1 MKTKYMILAVAL
13 LLAPTA
19 MAQDYFAKLR
29 YYFGENSPIVK
40 QENTLTI
47 HNTYYTSLNGEKE
60 GELTIYKFKLPKS
73 KAEYIDSVK
82 VLYDAIDQLL
92 DDKIVRRSIYTLW
105 SLSGNKERTF
115 TGYRLYYNKSES
127 MIVGTEAENCY
138 TVGIINE
145 ADTLFRTTYT
155 IEWSEMADSGIT
167 GRLITTYAP
176 KVPQVAS
183 QTVAAPSAQR
193 SGVDKWMTNLFY
205 YLDRLK
211 NDSPISIYLSPLY
224 SLAKNCDALDSDD
237 LKVAIG
243 QVKLSKT
250 KFEQKRKDQSVILM
264 LQQVAELLE
273 SKLEKKASAVVRFN
287 KNLRF

>member
-1 MKTKYMILAVAL
+1 MKSKYMILAVAL

-82 VLYDAIDQLL
+82 VLYDVINQDM
-92 DDKIVRRSIYTLW
+92 DDGKIADRSIYTLW

-127 MIVGTEAENCY
+127 TIVGTEAENCY

-176 KVPQVAS
+176 KIPQVAS

-224 SLAKNCDALDSDD
+224 SLAKNCDALDCDD

-243 QVKLSKT
+243 QVKLLKT
-250 KFEQKRKDQSVILM
+250 EFEQKRKDQSVILM

-273 SKLEKKASAVVRFN
+273 SKLEKRQAQ
-287 KNLRF
+287 

>member
-47 HNTYYTSLNGEKE
+47 HSTYYTSLNGEKE

-82 VLYDAIDQLL
+82 VLYDVINQDM
-92 DDKIVRRSIYTLW
+92 DDGKIACRSIYTLW

-127 MIVGTEAENCY
+127 TIVGTEAENCY

-205 YLDRLK
+205 YLERLK
-211 NDSPISIYLSPLY
+211 DDNPIYLSPLY

-250 KFEQKRKDQSVILM
+250 KFEQKRKDQSIILM

-273 SKLEKKASAVVRFN
+273 SKLEKRQAQ
-287 KNLRF
+287 

>member
-82 VLYDAIDQLL
+82 VLYDVINQDM
-92 DDKIVRRSIYTLW
+92 DDGKIADRSIYTLW

-127 MIVGTEAENCY
+127 TIVGTEAENCY

-145 ADTLFRTTYT
+145 VDTLFRTTYT

-176 KVPQVAS
+176 KIPQVAS

-193 SGVDKWMTNLFY
+193 SGVDKWMSNLFF

-211 NDSPISIYLSPLY
+211 NDNSIYLSPLY
-224 SLAKNCDALDSDD
+224 SLAKNCDALDCDD

-273 SKLEKKASAVVRFN
+273 SKLEKRQAQ
-287 KNLRF
+287 

>member
-73 KAEYIDSVK
+73 KANYIDSVK

-92 DDKIVRRSIYTLW
+92 DGKIDRRSIYTLW

-127 MIVGTEAENCY
+127 TIVGTEAENCY

-155 IEWSEMADSGIT
+155 IEWSEMTDSGIA

-176 KVPQVAS
+176 KIPQVAS
-183 QTVAAPSAQR
+183 QTVAALSAQR
-193 SGVDKWMTNLFY
+193 SGVDKWMSNLFF

-211 NDSPISIYLSPLY
+211 NDNSIYLSPLY
-224 SLAKNCDALDSDD
+224 SLAKNCDALDCDD

-250 KFEQKRKDQSVILM
+250 KFEQKRKDQSIILM

-273 SKLEKKASAVVRFN
+273 SKLEKRQAQ
-287 KNLRF
+287 

>member
-73 KAEYIDSVK
+73 KANYIDSVK
-82 VLYDAIDQLL
+82 VLYDVINQGMD

-127 MIVGTEAENCY
+127 TIVGTEAENCY

-155 IEWSEMADSGIT
+155 IEWSEMADSGIA

-176 KVPQVAS
+176 KIPQVAS

-193 SGVDKWMTNLFY
+193 SGVDKWMSNLFF

-211 NDSPISIYLSPLY
+211 NDNSIYLSSLY

-250 KFEQKRKDQSVILM
+250 KFEQKRKDQSIILM

-273 SKLEKKASAVVRFN
+273 SKLEKRQAQ
-287 KNLRF
+287 

>member
-1 MKTKYMILAVAL
+1 MKTKYMILEVAL

-92 DDKIVRRSIYTLW
+92 DGKIGRRSIYTLW

-127 MIVGTEAENCY
+127 TIVGTEAENCY

-155 IEWSEMADSGIT
+155 IEWSEMTDSGIA

-176 KVPQVAS
+176 KIPQVAS

-193 SGVDKWMTNLFY
+193 SGVDKWMSNLFF

-211 NDSPISIYLSPLY
+211 NDNSIYLSPLY

-250 KFEQKRKDQSVILM
+250 KFEQKRKDQSIILM

-273 SKLEKKASAVVRFN
+273 SKLEKRQAQ
-287 KNLRF
+287 

>member
-1 MKTKYMILAVAL
+1 MILAVAL

-73 KAEYIDSVK
+73 KANYIDSVK
-82 VLYDAIDQLL
+82 VLYDVINQDM
-92 DDKIVRRSIYTLW
+92 DDGKIADRSIYTLW

-127 MIVGTEAENCY
+127 TIVGTEAENCY

-155 IEWSEMADSGIT
+155 IEWSEMTDSGIA

-176 KVPQVAS
+176 KIPQVAS

-193 SGVDKWMTNLFY
+193 SGVDKWMSNLFF

-211 NDSPISIYLSPLY
+211 NDNSIYLSPLY
-224 SLAKNCDALDSDD
+224 SLAKNCDALDCDD

-250 KFEQKRKDQSVILM
+250 KFEQKRKDQSTILM

-273 SKLEKKASAVVRFN
+273 SKLEKRQAQ
-287 KNLRF
+287 

>member
-1 MKTKYMILAVAL
+1 MILAVAL

-82 VLYDAIDQLL
+82 VLYDVINQDM
-92 DDKIVRRSIYTLW
+92 DDGKIADRSIYTLW
-105 SLSGNKERTF
+105 SLSGNKERTY

-127 MIVGTEAENCY
+127 TIVGTEAENCY

-155 IEWSEMADSGIT
+155 IEWSEMADSGIA

-176 KVPQVAS
+176 KIPQVAS

-193 SGVDKWMTNLFY
+193 SGVDKWMSNLFF

-211 NDSPISIYLSPLY
+211 NDNSIYLSPLY
-224 SLAKNCDALDSDD
+224 SLAKNSDALDSDD

-250 KFEQKRKDQSVILM
+250 KFEQKRKDQSIILM

-273 SKLEKKASAVVRFN
+273 SKLEKRQAQ
-287 KNLRF
+287 

>member
-1 MKTKYMILAVAL
+1 MILAVTL

-193 SGVDKWMTNLFY
+193 SGVDKWMSNLFF

-211 NDSPISIYLSPLY
+211 NDNSIYLSPLY
-224 SLAKNCDALDSDD
+224 SLAKNCDVLDSDD

-250 KFEQKRKDQSVILM
+250 KFEQKRKDQSIILM

-273 SKLEKKASAVVRFN
+273 SKLEKRQAQ
-287 KNLRF
+287 

>member
-82 VLYDAIDQLL
+82 VLYDVINQDM
-92 DDKIVRRSIYTLW
+92 DDGKIADRSIYTLW

-127 MIVGTEAENCY
+127 TIVGTEAENCY

-155 IEWSEMADSGIT
+155 IEWSEMTDSGIA

-176 KVPQVAS
+176 KIPQVAS

-193 SGVDKWMTNLFY
+193 SGVDKWMSNLFF

-211 NDSPISIYLSPLY
+211 NDNSIYLSPLY

-273 SKLEKKASAVVRFN
+273 SKLEKRQAQ
-287 KNLRF
+287 

>member
-1 MKTKYMILAVAL
+1 MILAVAL

-73 KAEYIDSVK
+73 KANYIDSVK

-105 SLSGNKERTF
+105 SLFGNKERTF

-127 MIVGTEAENCY
+127 TIVGTEAENCY

-155 IEWSEMADSGIT
+155 IEWSEMTDSGIT

-176 KVPQVAS
+176 KIPQVAS

-193 SGVDKWMTNLFY
+193 SDVDKWMSNLFF
-205 YLDRLK
+205 YLGRLK
-211 NDSPISIYLSPLY
+211 NDNPIYLSPLY
-224 SLAKNCDALDSDD
+224 SLAKNCDALDCDD

-250 KFEQKRKDQSVILM
+250 KFEQKRKDQSIILM

-273 SKLEKKASAVVRFN
+273 SKLEKRQAQ
-287 KNLRF
+287 

>member
-73 KAEYIDSVK
+73 KANYIDSVK

-92 DDKIVRRSIYTLW
+92 DGKIDRRSIYTLW

-127 MIVGTEAENCY
+127 TIVGTEAENCY

-155 IEWSEMADSGIT
+155 IEWSEMTDSGIA
-167 GRLITTYAP
+167 GRFITTYAP
-176 KVPQVAS
+176 KIPQVAS
-183 QTVAAPSAQR
+183 QTVAAPSVQR
-193 SGVDKWMTNLFY
+193 SGVDKWMSNLFF

-211 NDSPISIYLSPLY
+211 NDNSIYLSPLY

-250 KFEQKRKDQSVILM
+250 KFEQKRKDQSIILM

-273 SKLEKKASAVVRFN
+273 SKLEKRQAQ
-287 KNLRF
+287 

>member
-82 VLYDAIDQLL
+82 VLYDVINQDM
-92 DDKIVRRSIYTLW
+92 DDGKIADRSIYTLW
-105 SLSGNKERTF
+105 SLSGNKERTY

-127 MIVGTEAENCY
+127 TIVGTEAENCY

-155 IEWSEMADSGIT
+155 IEWSEMTDSGIA

-176 KVPQVAS
+176 KIPQVAS

-193 SGVDKWMTNLFY
+193 SGVDKWMSNLFF

-211 NDSPISIYLSPLY
+211 NDNSIYLSPLY

-250 KFEQKRKDQSVILM
+250 KFEQKRKDQSIILM

-273 SKLEKKASAVVRFN
+273 SKLEKRQAQ
-287 KNLRF
+287 

>member
-73 KAEYIDSVK
+73 KANYIDSVK
-82 VLYDAIDQLL
+82 VLYDVINQDM
-92 DDKIVRRSIYTLW
+92 DDGKIACRSIYTLW

-127 MIVGTEAENCY
+127 TIVGTEAENCY

-193 SGVDKWMTNLFY
+193 SGVDKWMSNLFF

-211 NDSPISIYLSPLY
+211 NDNSIYLSPLY

-250 KFEQKRKDQSVILM
+250 KFEQKRKDQSIILM

-273 SKLEKKASAVVRFN
+273 SKLEKRQAQ
-287 KNLRF
+287 

>member
-1 MKTKYMILAVAL
+1 MKIKYMILAVAL

-82 VLYDAIDQLL
+82 VLYDVINQDM
-92 DDKIVRRSIYTLW
+92 DDGKIADRSIYTLW

-127 MIVGTEAENCY
+127 TIVGTEAENCY

-273 SKLEKKASAVVRFN
+273 SKLEKRQAQ
-287 KNLRF
+287 

>member
-1 MKTKYMILAVAL
+1 MKTKYMILAVTL

-82 VLYDAIDQLL
+82 VLYDVINQDM
-92 DDKIVRRSIYTLW
+92 DDGKIADRSIYTLW

-127 MIVGTEAENCY
+127 TIVGTEAENCY

-273 SKLEKKASAVVRFN
+273 SKLEKRQAQ
-287 KNLRF
+287 

>member
-73 KAEYIDSVK
+73 KANYIDSVK
-82 VLYDAIDQLL
+82 VLYDAISQAMADG
-92 DDKIVRRSIYTLW
+92 KIARRSIYTLW

-127 MIVGTEAENCY
+127 TIVGTEAENCY

-193 SGVDKWMTNLFY
+193 SGVDKWMSNLFF

-211 NDSPISIYLSPLY
+211 NDNSIYLSPLY

-250 KFEQKRKDQSVILM
+250 KFEQKRKDQSIILM

-273 SKLEKKASAVVRFN
+273 SKLEKRQAQ
-287 KNLRF
+287 

>member
-19 MAQDYFAKLR
+19 MGQDYFAKLR

-82 VLYDAIDQLL
+82 VLYDVINQDM
-92 DDKIVRRSIYTLW
+92 DDGKIACRSIYTLW

-127 MIVGTEAENCY
+127 TIVGTEAENCY

-155 IEWSEMADSGIT
+155 IEWSEMADSGIA

-176 KVPQVAS
+176 KIPQVAS
-183 QTVAAPSAQR
+183 QTVATPSAQR
-193 SGVDKWMTNLFY
+193 SDVDKWMTNLFY

-224 SLAKNCDALDSDD
+224 SLAKNCDALDCDD

-243 QVKLSKT
+243 QVKLSKI

-273 SKLEKKASAVVRFN
+273 SKLDKRQAQ
-287 KNLRF
+287 

>member
-73 KAEYIDSVK
+73 KANYIDSVK
-82 VLYDAIDQLL
+82 VLYDVINQDM
-92 DDKIVRRSIYTLW
+92 DDGKIADRSIYTLW

-127 MIVGTEAENCY
+127 TIVGTEAENCY

-176 KVPQVAS
+176 KIPQVAS

-193 SGVDKWMTNLFY
+193 SDVDKWMSNLFF
-205 YLDRLK
+205 YLGRLK
-211 NDSPISIYLSPLY
+211 NDNPIYLSPLY

-250 KFEQKRKDQSVILM
+250 KFEQKRKDQSIILM

-273 SKLEKKASAVVRFN
+273 SKLEKGKRSSSIQ
-287 KNLRF
+287 

>member
-73 KAEYIDSVK
+73 KANYIDSVK
-82 VLYDAIDQLL
+82 VLYDVINQDM
-92 DDKIVRRSIYTLW
+92 DDGKIADRSIYTLW

-127 MIVGTEAENCY
+127 TIVGTEAANCY

-155 IEWSEMADSGIT
+155 IEWSEMTDSGIA

-176 KVPQVAS
+176 KIPQVAS

-193 SGVDKWMTNLFY
+193 SGVDKWMSNLFF

-211 NDSPISIYLSPLY
+211 NDNSIYLSPLY
-224 SLAKNCDALDSDD
+224 SLAKNCDALDCDD

-250 KFEQKRKDQSVILM
+250 KFEQKRKDQSIILM

-273 SKLEKKASAVVRFN
+273 SKLEKRQAQ
-287 KNLRF
+287 

>member
-73 KAEYIDSVK
+73 KANYIDSVK
-82 VLYDAIDQLL
+82 VLYDAINQDM
-92 DDKIVRRSIYTLW
+92 DDGKIADRSIYTLW

-127 MIVGTEAENCY
+127 TIVGTEAENCY

-155 IEWSEMADSGIT
+155 IEWSEMTDSGIA

-176 KVPQVAS
+176 KIPQVAS

-193 SGVDKWMTNLFY
+193 SGVDKWMSNLFF

-211 NDSPISIYLSPLY
+211 NDNSIYLSPLY
-224 SLAKNCDALDSDD
+224 SLAKNCDALDCDD

-250 KFEQKRKDQSVILM
+250 KFEQKRKDQSIILM

-273 SKLEKKASAVVRFN
+273 SKLEKRQAQ
-287 KNLRF
+287 

>member
-1 MKTKYMILAVAL
+1 MKSKYMILAVAL

-82 VLYDAIDQLL
+82 VLYDAIDQDM
-92 DDKIVRRSIYTLW
+92 DDGKIACRSIYTLW

-127 MIVGTEAENCY
+127 TIVGTEAENCY

-155 IEWSEMADSGIT
+155 IEWSEMTDSGIA

-176 KVPQVAS
+176 KIPQVAS

-193 SGVDKWMTNLFY
+193 SGVDKWMSNLFF

-211 NDSPISIYLSPLY
+211 NDNSIYLSPLY

-250 KFEQKRKDQSVILM
+250 KFEQKRKDQSIILM

-273 SKLEKKASAVVRFN
+273 SKLEKRQAQ
-287 KNLRF
+287 

>member
-1 MKTKYMILAVAL
+1 MILAVAL

-73 KAEYIDSVK
+73 KANYIDSVK
-82 VLYDAIDQLL
+82 VLYDVINQDM
-92 DDKIVRRSIYTLW
+92 DDGKIADRSIYTLW
-105 SLSGNKERTF
+105 SLSSNKERTF

-127 MIVGTEAENCY
+127 TIVGTEAENCY

-155 IEWSEMADSGIT
+155 IEWSEMTDSGIA
-167 GRLITTYAP
+167 GCLITTYAP
-176 KVPQVAS
+176 KIPQVAS

-193 SGVDKWMTNLFY
+193 SGVDKWMSNLFF

-211 NDSPISIYLSPLY
+211 NDNSIYLSPLY

-250 KFEQKRKDQSVILM
+250 KFEQKRKDQSIILM

-273 SKLEKKASAVVRFN
+273 SKLEKRQAQ
-287 KNLRF
+287 

>member
-1 MKTKYMILAVAL
+1 MILAVAL

-82 VLYDAIDQLL
+82 VLYDVINQDM
-92 DDKIVRRSIYTLW
+92 DDGKIADRSIYTLW

-127 MIVGTEAENCY
+127 TIVGTEAENCY

-273 SKLEKKASAVVRFN
+273 SKLEKRQAQ
-287 KNLRF
+287 

>member
-73 KAEYIDSVK
+73 KANYIDSVK

-92 DDKIVRRSIYTLW
+92 DGKIDRRSIYTLW
-105 SLSGNKERTF
+105 SLFGNKERTY

-127 MIVGTEAENCY
+127 TIVGTEAENCY

-145 ADTLFRTTYT
+145 TDTLFRTTYT
-155 IEWSEMADSGIT
+155 IEWSEMADSGIA

-176 KVPQVAS
+176 KIPQVAS

-193 SGVDKWMTNLFY
+193 SGVDKWMSNLFF

-211 NDSPISIYLSPLY
+211 NDNSIYLSPLY

-250 KFEQKRKDQSVILM
+250 KFEQKRKDQSIILM

-273 SKLEKKASAVVRFN
+273 SKLEKRQAQ
-287 KNLRF
+287 

>member
-82 VLYDAIDQLL
+82 VLYDVINQDM
-92 DDKIVRRSIYTLW
+92 DDGKIACRSIYTLW

-127 MIVGTEAENCY
+127 TIVGTEAENCY

-155 IEWSEMADSGIT
+155 IEWSEMADSGIA

-176 KVPQVAS
+176 KIPQVAS

-193 SGVDKWMTNLFY
+193 SGVDKWMSNLFF

-211 NDSPISIYLSPLY
+211 NDNSIYLSPLY

-250 KFEQKRKDQSVILM
+250 KFEQKLKDQSIILM

-273 SKLEKKASAVVRFN
+273 SKLEKRQAQ
-287 KNLRF
+287 

>member
-73 KAEYIDSVK
+73 KVEYIDSVK
-82 VLYDAIDQLL
+82 VLYDVINQDM
-92 DDKIVRRSIYTLW
+92 DDGKIADRSIYTLW

-127 MIVGTEAENCY
+127 TIVGTDAENCY

-155 IEWSEMADSGIT
+155 IEWSEMTDSGIA

-183 QTVAAPSAQR
+183 QMVATPSAQR
-193 SGVDKWMTNLFY
+193 SDVDKWMSNLFF
-205 YLDRLK
+205 YLGRLK
-211 NDSPISIYLSPLY
+211 NDNPIYLSPLY
-224 SLAKNCDALDSDD
+224 SLAKNCDALDCDD

-250 KFEQKRKDQSVILM
+250 KFEQKRKDQSIILM

-273 SKLEKKASAVVRFN
+273 SKLEKRQAQ
-287 KNLRF
+287 

>member
-13 LLAPTA
+13 LLAPTT

-40 QENTLTI
+40 QENTQTI

-82 VLYDAIDQLL
+82 VLYDVINQDM
-92 DDKIVRRSIYTLW
+92 DDGKIADRSIYTLW
-105 SLSGNKERTF
+105 SLSGNKERTY

-127 MIVGTEAENCY
+127 TIVGTEAENCY

-155 IEWSEMADSGIT
+155 IEWSEMTDSGIT

-176 KVPQVAS
+176 KIPQVAS

-193 SGVDKWMTNLFY
+193 SGVDKWMSNLFF

-211 NDSPISIYLSPLY
+211 NDNSIYLSPLY

-243 QVKLSKT
+243 QVKLSKM
-250 KFEQKRKDQSVILM
+250 KFEQKRKDQSIILM

-273 SKLEKKASAVVRFN
+273 SKLEKRQAQ
-287 KNLRF
+287 

>member
-92 DDKIVRRSIYTLW
+92 DGKIDRRSIYTLW

-115 TGYRLYYNKSES
+115 TGYRLYYNTSES
-127 MIVGTEAENCY
+127 TIVGTEAENCY

-155 IEWSEMADSGIT
+155 IEWSEMTDSGIA

-176 KVPQVAS
+176 KIPQVAS

-193 SGVDKWMTNLFY
+193 SGVDKWMSNLFF

-211 NDSPISIYLSPLY
+211 NDNSIYLSPLY

-273 SKLEKKASAVVRFN
+273 SKLEKRQAQ
-287 KNLRF
+287 

>member
-92 DDKIVRRSIYTLW
+92 DGKIGRRSIYTLW

-127 MIVGTEAENCY
+127 TIVGTEAENCY

-176 KVPQVAS
+176 KIPQVAS

-205 YLDRLK
+205 YLERLK
-211 NDSPISIYLSPLY
+211 DDNPIYLSPLY

-250 KFEQKRKDQSVILM
+250 KFEQKRKDQSIILM

-273 SKLEKKASAVVRFN
+273 SKLEKRQAQ
-287 KNLRF
+287 

>member
-47 HNTYYTSLNGEKE
+47 HNSYYTSLNGEKE

-73 KAEYIDSVK
+73 KANYIDSVK
-82 VLYDAIDQLL
+82 VLYDVINQDM
-92 DDKIVRRSIYTLW
+92 DDGKIACRSIYTLW
-105 SLSGNKERTF
+105 SLSGNKERTY

-127 MIVGTEAENCY
+127 TIVGTEAENCY

-155 IEWSEMADSGIT
+155 IEWSEMADSGIA

-176 KVPQVAS
+176 KIPQVAS
-183 QTVAAPSAQR
+183 QTVATPSAQR
-193 SGVDKWMTNLFY
+193 SDVDKWMSNLFF

-211 NDSPISIYLSPLY
+211 NDNSIYLSPLY
-224 SLAKNCDALDSDD
+224 SLAKNCDALDCND

-243 QVKLSKT
+243 QVKLSKI
-250 KFEQKRKDQSVILM
+250 KFEQKRKDQSIILM

-273 SKLEKKASAVVRFN
+273 SKLEKRQAQ
-287 KNLRF
+287 

>member
-40 QENTLTI
+40 QENTQTI

-127 MIVGTEAENCY
+127 TIVGTEAENCY

-183 QTVAAPSAQR
+183 QMVAAPSAQR
-193 SGVDKWMTNLFY
+193 SGVDKWMSNLFF

-211 NDSPISIYLSPLY
+211 NDNPIYLSPLY

-243 QVKLSKT
+243 QIKLSKT
-250 KFEQKRKDQSVILM
+250 KFEQKRKDQSIILM

-273 SKLEKKASAVVRFN
+273 SKLEKRQAQ
-287 KNLRF
+287 

>member
-73 KAEYIDSVK
+73 KANYIDSVK
-82 VLYDAIDQLL
+82 VLYDVINQDM
-92 DDKIVRRSIYTLW
+92 DDGKIADRSIYTLW
-105 SLSGNKERTF
+105 SLSSNKERTF

-127 MIVGTEAENCY
+127 TIVGTEAENCY

-155 IEWSEMADSGIT
+155 IEWSEMTDSGIA
-167 GRLITTYAP
+167 GCLITTYAP
-176 KVPQVAS
+176 KIPQVAS

-193 SGVDKWMTNLFY
+193 SGVDKWMSNLFF

-211 NDSPISIYLSPLY
+211 NDNSIYLSPLY

-250 KFEQKRKDQSVILM
+250 KFEQKRKDQSIILM

-273 SKLEKKASAVVRFN
+273 SKLEKRQAQ
-287 KNLRF
+287 

>member
-1 MKTKYMILAVAL
+1 MILAVAL

-82 VLYDAIDQLL
+82 VLYDVINQDM
-92 DDKIVRRSIYTLW
+92 DDGKIADRSIYTLW

-127 MIVGTEAENCY
+127 TIVGTEAENCY

-176 KVPQVAS
+176 KIPQVAS

-193 SGVDKWMTNLFY
+193 SDVDKWMSNLFF
-205 YLDRLK
+205 YLGRLK
-211 NDSPISIYLSPLY
+211 NDNPIYLSPLY

-250 KFEQKRKDQSVILM
+250 KFEQKRKDQSIILM

-273 SKLEKKASAVVRFN
+273 SKLEKGKRSSSIQ
-287 KNLRF
+287 

>member
-73 KAEYIDSVK
+73 KAEFIDSVK
-82 VLYDAIDQLL
+82 VLYDVINQDM
-92 DDKIVRRSIYTLW
+92 DDGKIADRSIYTLW

-127 MIVGTEAENCY
+127 TIVGTEAENCY

-155 IEWSEMADSGIT
+155 IEWSEMTDSGIT

-176 KVPQVAS
+176 KIPQVAS

-224 SLAKNCDALDSDD
+224 SLAKNCDALDCDD

-273 SKLEKKASAVVRFN
+273 SKLEKRQAQ
-287 KNLRF
+287 

>member
-1 MKTKYMILAVAL
+1 MILAVAL

-73 KAEYIDSVK
+73 KANYIDSVK
-82 VLYDAIDQLL
+82 VLYDAIDQDM
-92 DDKIVRRSIYTLW
+92 DDGKIADRSIYTLW

-127 MIVGTEAENCY
+127 TIVGTEAENCY

-155 IEWSEMADSGIT
+155 IEWSEMTDSGIA

-176 KVPQVAS
+176 KIPQVAS

-193 SGVDKWMTNLFY
+193 SDVNKWMSNLFF

-211 NDSPISIYLSPLY
+211 NDNSIYLSPLY

-250 KFEQKRKDQSVILM
+250 KFEQKRKDQSIILM

-273 SKLEKKASAVVRFN
+273 SKLEKRQAQ
-287 KNLRF
+287 

>member
-1 MKTKYMILAVAL
+1 MKSKYMILAVAL

-73 KAEYIDSVK
+73 KANYIDSVK

-92 DDKIVRRSIYTLW
+92 DDKIVCRSIYTLW

-127 MIVGTEAENCY
+127 TIVGTEAENCY

-155 IEWSEMADSGIT
+155 IEWSEMTDSGIA

-176 KVPQVAS
+176 KIPQVAS

-193 SGVDKWMTNLFY
+193 SGVDKWMSNLFF

-211 NDSPISIYLSPLY
+211 NDNSIYLSPLY

-250 KFEQKRKDQSVILM
+250 KFEQKRKDQSIILM

-273 SKLEKKASAVVRFN
+273 SKLEKKQAQ
-287 KNLRF
+287 

>member
-73 KAEYIDSVK
+73 KANYIDSVK
-82 VLYDAIDQLL
+82 VLYDVINQDM
-92 DDKIVRRSIYTLW
+92 DDGKIADRSIYTLW

-127 MIVGTEAENCY
+127 TIVGTEAENCY

-155 IEWSEMADSGIT
+155 IEWSEMTDSGIA

-176 KVPQVAS
+176 KIPQVAS
-183 QTVAAPSAQR
+183 QTVAAPSAQK
-193 SGVDKWMTNLFY
+193 SGVDKWMSNLFF

-211 NDSPISIYLSPLY
+211 NDNSIYLSPLY

-250 KFEQKRKDQSVILM
+250 KFEQKRKDQSIILM

-273 SKLEKKASAVVRFN
+273 SKLEKRQAQ
-287 KNLRF
+287 

>member
-1 MKTKYMILAVAL
+1 MILAVAL

-73 KAEYIDSVK
+73 KANYIDSVK
-82 VLYDAIDQLL
+82 VLYDVINQDM
-92 DDKIVRRSIYTLW
+92 DDGKIADRSIYTLW
-105 SLSGNKERTF
+105 GLSGNKERTF

-127 MIVGTEAENCY
+127 TIVGTEAENCY

-155 IEWSEMADSGIT
+155 IEWSEMEDNGIA

-176 KVPQVAS
+176 KIPQVAS
-183 QTVAAPSAQR
+183 QTVATPSAQR
-193 SGVDKWMTNLFY
+193 SDVDKWMSNLFF

-211 NDSPISIYLSPLY
+211 NDNSIYLSPLY
-224 SLAKNCDALDSDD
+224 SLAKNCDALDCDD

-243 QVKLSKT
+243 QVKLSKI
-250 KFEQKRKDQSVILM
+250 KFEQKRKDQSIILM

-273 SKLEKKASAVVRFN
+273 SKLEKRQAQ
-287 KNLRF
+287 

>member
-73 KAEYIDSVK
+73 KANYIDSVK

-127 MIVGTEAENCY
+127 TIVGTEAENCY

-145 ADTLFRTTYT
+145 ADTLFRLFRTTYT
-155 IEWSEMADSGIT
+155 IEWSEMADSGIA

-176 KVPQVAS
+176 KIPQVAS

-193 SGVDKWMTNLFY
+193 SGVDKWMSNLFF

-211 NDSPISIYLSPLY
+211 NDNSIYLSPLY

-237 LKVAIG
+237 LKVAFG

-250 KFEQKRKDQSVILM
+250 KFEQKRKDQSIILM

-273 SKLEKKASAVVRFN
+273 SKLEKRQAQ
-287 KNLRF
+287 